1 MMRSTASPRA
11 AQAFLRAVLEIDA
24 RPFLPL
30 IQAPTL
36 LLHRTGT
43 SNVPRDHG
51 RFLAEHIAGARLV
64 ELPGSDFGRPWQ
76 GADVAL
82 DHIEEFLAGLR
93 RPLQPTRVLST
104 VLFTDIVAS
113 TEQASRLGDRRWR
126 ELLEVHDQAARRVVR
141 SSMAGWSPRR
151 AMASWPPLTAP
162 AERSAARPRSGPS
175 WVGSASRSG
184 WGCTPA
190 RSSDETVT
198 SAGSPRTLPP
208 G

>member
-1 MMRSTASPRA
+1 
-11 AQAFLRAVLEIDA
+11 
-24 RPFLPL
+24 
-30 IQAPTL
+30 

-43 SNVPRDHG
+43 SNVPPEHG

-64 ELPGSDFGRPWQ
+64 ELPGSDFGLPWQ

-93 RPLQPTRVLST
+93 RPPQPTRVMST

-113 TEQASRLGDRRWR
+113 TEQASRLGDWRWR
-126 ELLEVHDQAARRVVR
+126 ELMEVHDQAARRVMEEFDGRLVTTTGDGIL
-141 SSMAGWSPRR
+141 AT
-151 AMASWPPLTAP
+151 LTAP

-184 WGCTPA
+184 RGCTPA
-190 RSSDETVT
+190 RSSDETAT
-198 SAGSPRTLPP
+198 SAGSPCTLPP